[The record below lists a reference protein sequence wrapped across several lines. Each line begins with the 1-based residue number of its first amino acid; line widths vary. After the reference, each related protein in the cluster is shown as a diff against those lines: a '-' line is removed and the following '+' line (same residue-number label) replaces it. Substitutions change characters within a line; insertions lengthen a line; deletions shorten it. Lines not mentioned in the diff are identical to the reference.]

1 VQPRFDTAFLG
12 YLAFAIQEEEAVSA
26 RQGGVPT
33 VWMQVLHIVKQGVLE
48 EFERRYDRLLEPLVL
63 HVRFEDADL
72 RSDLFRRF
80 VDMVPPLELRY
91 MRELAMNMA
100 SSIQDQA
107 AAGEVFPDAQL
118 ALKMQQ
124 LESDIETFLS
134 EEIIDSKVAAFI
146 AKAGRQGTEV
156 RCLIAHGGGGDLA
169 SDLTDCPSLL
179 FDPSFKHP
187 HTHTGGHTHEEPCDA
202 R

>member
-1 VQPRFDTAFLG
+1 
-12 YLAFAIQEEEAVSA
+12 
-26 RQGGVPT
+26 
-33 VWMQVLHIVKQGVLE
+33 MQVLHIVRQGVLE

-118 ALKMQQ
+118 VLKMQQ
-124 LESDIETFLS
+124 LESDVETYLS
-134 EEIIDSKVAAFI
+134 EDIIDSKVEAFI
-146 AKAGRQGTEV
+146 AKAGRQGTKV
-156 RCLIAHGGGGDLA
+156 RRLIAHGGSGGGGDDEDIA
-169 SDLTDCPSLL
+169 SDLTVTPHFLFFYPS
-179 FDPSFKHP
+179 SKHP
-187 HTHTGGHTHEEPCDA
+187 HTHTGGYTHEEPCHA